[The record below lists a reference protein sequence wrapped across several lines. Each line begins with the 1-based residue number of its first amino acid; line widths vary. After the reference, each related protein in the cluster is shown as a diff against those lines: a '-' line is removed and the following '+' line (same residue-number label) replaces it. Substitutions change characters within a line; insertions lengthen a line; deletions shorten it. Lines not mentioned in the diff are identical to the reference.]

1 MLQLNNLCV
10 RHFQRTFIPS
20 RATNPA
26 CLPTESSGW
35 MMVLEHV
42 TYPFEAVGLSREQ
55 HKCSALCCSLLT
67 LLGRG

>member
-20 RATNPA
+20 RAANPA

-42 TYPFEAVGLSREQ
+42 TYPFEAVGLLP
-55 HKCSALCCSLLT
+55 CFISAVQT
-67 LLGRG
+67 VIAP